1 MTHHDDNDATPP
13 LDDLAHIYCRAGVH
27 GDELARALES
37 LGWGPNVPG
46 SPARV
51 GSPAEL
57 DALPVGSVIVDDEGD
72 PWFAVDDDRPP
83 RAGRWWVYNEPDSG
97 VRRRSAYVVD
107 LAPVVR
113 FRPDASPVDVTPTP
127 AELDDATVE
136 RAALAAARAGEVVE
150 VGDAFAGEVVA
161 VVQAAVK
168 AAVRNI
174 PGHVSDRAAEGI
186 ARAALHA
193 FTPRLAVLLREAEA
207 RGAARGD
214 ATPGGTEWGVRH
226 RSIRADMPPDSYGRG
241 RGGEA
246 MARRVAAR
254 NEGLLLL
261 SREVT
266 EWREV
271 QP

>member
-1 MTHHDDNDATPP
+1 
-13 LDDLAHIYCRAGVH
+13 LGAGEV
-27 GDELARALES
+27 S
-37 LGWGPNVPG
+37 
-46 SPARV
+46 
-51 GSPAEL
+51 
-57 DALPVGSVIVDDEGD
+57 
-72 PWFAVDDDRPP
+72 
-83 RAGRWWVYNEPDSG
+83 
-97 VRRRSAYVVD
+97 
-107 LAPVVR
+107 
-113 FRPDASPVDVTPTP
+113 T
-127 AELDDATVE
+127 DDATVE

-214 ATPGGTEWGVRH
+214 ATPGVTEWGVRITD
-226 RSIRADMPPDSYGRG
+226 RDGERAVTHGPIPREQAESSRRAWAEWGAER
-241 RGGEA
+241 RATLVTREA
-246 MARRVAAR
+246 FA
-254 NEGLLLL
+254 
-261 SREVT
+261 T